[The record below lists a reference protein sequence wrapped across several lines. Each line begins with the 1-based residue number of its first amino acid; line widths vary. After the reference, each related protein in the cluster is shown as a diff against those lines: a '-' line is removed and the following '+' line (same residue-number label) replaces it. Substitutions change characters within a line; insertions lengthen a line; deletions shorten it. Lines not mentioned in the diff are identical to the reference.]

1 MENFEI
7 NALNIGSALPE
18 EVLEFFHER
27 YKKLELPMEALTP
40 YDLAYVESMMG
51 YIANEHSYLNYMYLI
66 VSIDTRNAKLSKN
79 RELSDETM
87 SKKNILKAF
96 LDELDN
102 MNKTLS
108 RMVTIYSLSKAET
121 AAEDRVANA
130 QKEETEGFS

>member
-1 MENFEI
+1 
-7 NALNIGSALPE
+7 
-18 EVLEFFHER
+18 
-27 YKKLELPMEALTP
+27 
-40 YDLAYVESMMG
+40 MG

-130 QKEETEGFS
+130 QKEETEDFS